1 MSKIKLGSC
10 FSGIGGFELGLHWA
24 IPNLETLWQ
33 IEQNKYCQKVLQRH
47 WPKAQIHDD
56 ITKIDTTT
64 LDDIDILCAGF
75 PCQDISIANHQGM
88 GLDGKK
94 SGLFW
99 DLRRII
105 SDFREHNRTIPL
117 LLLENVPAITFRG
130 LGTVLGSL
138 SQIGYDAEWFD
149 LRASDYGHCHKRERW
164 FCVCYAS
171 NSNSLRS
178 VQTSNRGIVQKDD
191 IWKQVQQRRQKESP
205 NSNSTLEQ
213 RDRMQ
218 IRIQT
223 KQSSSFDNVSTLP
236 NKPKTKKAP
245 KPTICRMDDGF
256 SPGVHNNRLRA
267 LGNSIVPQCSE
278 WIGQRLL
285 TSGLIEDILGAE
297 YVH

>member
-1 MSKIKLGSC
+1 MPKIKLGSC

-47 WPKAQIHDD
+47 WPLAQIHDD

-75 PCQDISIANHQGM
+75 PCQDISIANQQGM

-99 DLRRII
+99 ELRRII
-105 SDFREHNRTIPL
+105 SDFREQNRTIPI

-138 SQIGYDAEWFD
+138 FQIGYDAEWFD
-149 LRASDYGHCHKRERW
+149 LRASDFGHCHKRERW

-171 NSNSLRS
+171 NSNNRSKDKAVQSRRAFNSLCNS
-178 VQTSNRGIVQKDD
+178 GKVKNAS
-191 IWKQVQQRRQKESP
+191 

-213 RDRMQ
+213 RDRMSN
-218 IRIQT
+218 RLQT
-223 KQSSSFDNVSTLP
+223 NSSSFDNVSTLP
-236 NKPKTKKAP
+236 NKPKTKKSP
-245 KPTICRMDDGF
+245 QPTICRMDDGF
-256 SPGVHNNRLRA
+256 SPGVHNNRLKA

-285 TSGLIEDILGAE
+285 TSGLIEDILGPE